1 MSCLRI
7 SSYVALMSST
17 EASSS
22 RVEVSPNG
30 APMRTAFSSRRMIL
44 PLRVFG
50 SLLTIMMASGVA
62 IGPMVFLMCFMR
74 SARSSSEGM

>member
-1 MSCLRI
+1 
-7 SSYVALMSST
+7 MSST

-22 RVEVSPNG
+22 RVDVSPSG

-62 IGPMVFLMCFMR
+62 IGPMVFLMCLMS
-74 SARSSSEGM
+74 SARSSSEGV